1 MKKCEDL
8 LPYGRKFISYLS
20 KLPRAR
26 GEETALRG
34 STLAKEGEE
43 GAALSDVAL
52 HLTVGGL
59 GGVGDGNEVGGGR
72 AAERG
77 REPAGGGRAAVRSRD
92 RLVSKFY

>member
-1 MKKCEDL
+1 M
-8 LPYGRKFISYLS
+8 
-20 KLPRAR
+20 
-26 GEETALRG
+26 
-34 STLAKEGEE
+34 AKEGEE

-52 HLTVGGL
+52 HLTVSGL

-92 RLVSKFY
+92 RLGSNLIKSGFSGKVYPYGRQIFDRCFED